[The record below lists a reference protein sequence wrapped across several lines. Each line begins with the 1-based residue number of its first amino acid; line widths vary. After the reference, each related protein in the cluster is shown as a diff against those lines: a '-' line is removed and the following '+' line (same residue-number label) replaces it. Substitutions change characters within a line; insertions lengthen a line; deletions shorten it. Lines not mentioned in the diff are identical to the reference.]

1 MIGIIL
7 AGGLGT
13 RLLPLTKVTN
23 KHLLPVYKKPMIFY
37 PIEKLVKAGIKEA
50 IIVVGDKSA
59 GDFIRLLGN
68 GRDFGLKNIF
78 YTYQEG
84 EKGIAHALGLCEN
97 SVNDEKMLVILG
109 DNLFSD
115 SLNEQ
120 VKIFED
126 QKIGARIL
134 LKKVQD
140 PQRFGVPE
148 IKEGKIVKIIEKPVV
163 PPSQFAV
170 TGIYMY
176 HRDVFEVIKGLKPS
190 QRGEIEIT
198 DVNNFYAEKKIL
210 SFGFLQKWWT
220 DAGTFDS
227 YVRAWNYVRN
237 NENQ

>member
-23 KHLLPVYKKPMIFY
+23 KHLLPVFKKPMIFY
-37 PIEKLVKAGIKEA
+37 PIEKLVEAGIEEA
-50 IIVVGDKSA
+50 VIVVGDRSA

-68 GRDFGLKNIF
+68 GRDFGLKNIL

-97 SVNDEKMLVILG
+97 SVNDDKILVILG
-109 DNLFSD
+109 DNLFSEK
-115 SLNEQ
+115 LTEQ
-120 VKIFED
+120 IGIF
-126 QKIGARIL
+126 QNQIMGARIL
-134 LKKVQD
+134 LKQVPD

-148 IKEGKIVKIIEKPVV
+148 IKEGKIVQIVEKPLV
-163 PPSQFAV
+163 PPSGFAV

-190 QRGEIEIT
+190 NRGEIEIT
-198 DVNNFYAEKKIL
+198 DVNNFYAEKKTL

-227 YVRAWNYVRN
+227 YARAWDYVRN
-237 NENQ
+237 ENR